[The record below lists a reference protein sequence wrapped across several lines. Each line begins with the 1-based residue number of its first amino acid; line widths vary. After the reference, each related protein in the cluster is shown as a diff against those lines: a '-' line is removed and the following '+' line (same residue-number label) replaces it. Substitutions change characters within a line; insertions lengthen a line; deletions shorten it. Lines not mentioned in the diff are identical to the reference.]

1 MLDRPGLPARVWP
14 RSILSRVMRDAADYV
29 ASLRDGR
36 AIFLDGGR
44 VADVTTHPAFAESI
58 RRIAERYDAARLAPD
73 VTTCVD
79 PESGKRIGAMW
90 LIPRSAEDL
99 GRRRAVHRFWAEGS
113 YGLMGRTPDHVASVL
128 TAFAGWRQLFDRADR
143 RFGDNVVR
151 FYEKARDADLY
162 VAYAIVPPQ
171 VDRATPAH
179 QHPTPFLHPGVV
191 KETAGGIV
199 IRGAHAIATSVTMA
213 DWLYVSYI
221 TPLAP
226 GDVDYAISLV
236 MPVNAPGLRL
246 LPRRPYATLATSVYD
261 YPLSARYDEV
271 DTTVVFDDVLVPWEH
286 VFVYRNV
293 ELVKAQF
300 HESPAHTTANFQ
312 SLVRF
317 GVKLEFVAG
326 LVAKLVETQGGGSDP
341 ATQATLGGEIA
352 AYCAVFD
359 GLVKAAERFPLISEG
374 YARPH
379 PQYVYAGMSLQRR
392 IIVDIYR
399 TVRELAGGAFQ
410 NMPSSEASF
419 ISPETSASTERY
431 YQSTKSSARD
441 RIKLLK
447 LIWDL
452 IGTEY
457 GGRQLQY
464 EMFYSAAQPVVN
476 RRMFGAYDW
485 GSATG
490 MVDRL
495 LGEY

>member
-1 MLDRPGLPARVWP
+1 
-14 RSILSRVMRDAADYV
+14 MRGGAAYV
-29 ASLRDGR
+29 AGLQDGR
-36 AIFLDGGR
+36 AIFLDGKR
-44 VADVTTHPAFAESI
+44 VDDVTTHPAFAESV
-58 RRIAERYDAARLAPD
+58 RRIAERYDAAQSSD
-73 VTTCVD
+73 VTTCLD
-79 PESGKRIGAMW
+79 PATGQRIGAMW

-128 TAFAGWRQLFDRADR
+128 TAFAGWRQLFDRAGR

-151 FYEKARDADLY
+151 FYERARAEDLY

-179 QHPTPFLHPGVV
+179 QHAEPFLHPGVV
-191 KETAGGIV
+191 KETDAGIV

-226 GDVDYAISLV
+226 GDTDYAISLV
-236 MPVNAPGLRL
+236 VPVNAEGLRL

-271 DTTVVFDDVLVPWEH
+271 DTTVVFDDVFVPWEQ
-286 VFVYRNV
+286 VFLYKNV
-293 ELVKAQF
+293 ELVTAQF

-317 GVKLEFVAG
+317 GVKLELLAG
-326 LVAKLVETQGGGSDP
+326 LAGKLADVQGGGADA
-341 ATQATLGGEIA
+341 ATQATLGGDLA
-352 AYCAVFD
+352 AYCATFD
-359 GLVKAAERFPLISEG
+359 AITKAAERFPLISEG

-379 PQYVYAGMSLQRR
+379 PQYIYAGMSLQRR
-392 IIVDIYR
+392 LIVEMYR

-419 ISPETSASTERY
+419 LSPETAAHTERY
-431 YQSTKSSARD
+431 YQSAASGAHD

-476 RRMFGAYDW
+476 RRMYRAYDW
-485 GSATG
+485 RSAKA

>member
-1 MLDRPGLPARVWP
+1 
-14 RSILSRVMRDAADYV
+14 MRDAAAYV
-29 ASLRDGR
+29 AGLRDGR
-36 AIFLDGGR
+36 AIFLDGAR
-44 VADVTTHPAFAESI
+44 VDDVSTHPAFAESV
-58 RRIAERYDAARLAPD
+58 RRIAERYEAARHAAD

-79 PESGKRIGAMW
+79 PATGNRIGAMW
-90 LIPRSAEDL
+90 LIPRSATDL
-99 GRRRAVHRFWAEGS
+99 GVRRAVHRFWAEGS

-143 RFGDNVVR
+143 RFGDNVMR
-151 FYEKARDADLY
+151 FYEKARDEDLY

-179 QHPTPFLHPGVV
+179 RHHEPFLHPGVV
-191 KETAGGIV
+191 KESDRGIV

-246 LPRRPYATLATSVYD
+246 LPRRPYATLASSVYD
-261 YPLSARYDEV
+261 YPLSSRYDEV
-271 DTTVVFDDVLVPWEH
+271 DTTVVFDDVFVPWEH
-286 VFVYRNV
+286 VFIYKNV
-293 ELVKAQF
+293 ELVTAQF
-300 HESPAHTTANFQ
+300 HESPAHVTANFQ

-317 GVKLEFVAG
+317 GVKLEFMAG
-326 LVAKLVETQGGGSDP
+326 LAAKLIATQGSAGDP
-341 ATQATLGGEIA
+341 GVQATLGGDIA
-352 AYCAVFD
+352 AYCAAFE
-359 GLVKAAERFPLISEG
+359 GLVSAAERFPLVSEN
-374 YARPH
+374 YARPN
-379 PQYVYAGMSLQRR
+379 PRYVYAGMSLQRR
-392 IIVDIYR
+392 LIADMYR

-419 ISPETSASTERY
+419 DAPETAAYTARY
-431 YQSTKSSARD
+431 YQASGSRARE

-476 RRMFGAYDW
+476 RRMFRAYDW
-485 GSATG
+485 TSATA

>member
-1 MLDRPGLPARVWP
+1 M
-14 RSILSRVMRDAADYV
+14 MRRGADYV
-29 ASLRDGR
+29 TSLRDGR
-36 AIFLDGGR
+36 AIFLDGKR
-44 VADVTTHPAFAESI
+44 VDDVTTHPAFAEPI
-58 RRIAERYDAARLAPD
+58 RRVAERYDAAATSRA
-73 VTTCVD
+73 TTCVD
-79 PESGKRIGAMW
+79 PRSGRDIGAMW

-128 TAFAGWRQLFDRADR
+128 TAFAGWRHLFDRAGQAY
-143 RFGDNVVR
+143 GDNVVR
-151 FYEKARDADLY
+151 FYEKARDEDLY

-171 VDRATPAH
+171 IDRSTPAH
-179 QHPTPFLHPGVV
+179 QHREPFLHPGVV
-191 KETAGGIV
+191 KETDGGIV

-236 MPVNAPGLRL
+236 VPVNAEGLRL

-261 YPLSARYDEV
+261 YPLSTRYDEV

-286 VFVYRNV
+286 VFVYKNV
-293 ELVKAQF
+293 ELVTAQF
-300 HESPAHTTANFQ
+300 HESPAHVTANFQ

-317 GVKLEFVAG
+317 GVKLELLAG
-326 LVAKLVETQGGGSDP
+326 LVAKLAEVQGSDADP
-341 ATQATLGGEIA
+341 ATQATLGGDIA
-352 AYCAVFD
+352 AYCAAFD
-359 GLVKAAERFPLISEG
+359 GLTKAAELFPLISEG

-392 IIVDIYR
+392 LIVDMYR

-410 NMPSSEASF
+410 AVPSSEASF
-419 ISPETSASTERY
+419 VSPETSASTERY
-431 YQSTKSSARD
+431 YQSAAAGARE
-441 RIKLLK
+441 RIKLIK
-447 LIWDL
+447 LVWDF

-476 RRMFGAYDW
+476 RRLYRAYDW
-485 GSATG
+485 RAAKGT
-490 MVDRL
+490 VDRL
-495 LGEY
+495 MGEY